1 MNRNR
6 WAAGLWRMASLFAI
20 YGAAHAGVL
29 SDLEGRE
36 EETWLGI
43 G

>member
-1 MNRNR
+1 MTGNK
-6 WAAGLWRMASLFAI
+6 WTALLGSFVDLFTV

-36 EETWLGI
+36 EDTWLGI